1 MKWNERFKE
10 WLLDMMVMLDMAPA
24 AFFPACGCTVIG
36 LLLMIIPGFFQP
48 DPVQFSAGT
57 LHFHIIPA
65 QVFHILWGAIALI
78 GVMIMFSGINLTRS
92 RLKKLRNRLY

>member
-48 DPVQFSAGT
+48 DPMQFAEGT
-57 LHFHIIPA
+57 LHLHIAPTA
-65 QVFHILWGAIALI
+65 VFRVIWAALAFI
-78 GVMIMFSGINLTRS
+78 GLMIMVSGIYLTQT
-92 RLKKLRNRLY
+92 RLKALRNRFY